1 MRQTG
6 CVTLSVPRS
15 DLVPARFLTPRSERK
30 SMGPAVARV
39 AQALG
44 TPLMPWQRYVA
55 DVGGEVDDRGRFVYP
70 LCIVT
75 VPRQSGK
82 TTLMLAQSVQRCL
95 MESRR
100 KTWHTAQTGQ
110 AARKKWREL
119 ADTVTGSPLAGLV
132 AGTPRKAAG
141 NEALVFVNGSELR
154 PHPPTRDGLHGE
166 QGDHNDI
173 DEAWAYDE
181 LQGADVMQ
189 AIRPTH
195 ATRPGAQT
203 WVWSTRGDRS
213 STWFHGLIEQ
223 GYAGLGGVALFDF
236 GIPDDADPG
245 DIDVIARHHPAL
257 GWTIEREFLVSEQ
270 AGMPPGEYARAYG
283 NRPTGAGE
291 RVLPA
296 DRWNAARIL
305 TPLPDGRPAYGLAVA
320 GDGSAGA
327 LFAAVID
334 SAGRPVLDLVEA
346 RPGRSW
352 LVDRVLTLR
361 DAGQGVAVDRR
372 GPAAPVADQL
382 ELAGVE
388 LLKLGATDVTAG
400 CQDFY
405 DRVTDPA
412 APRLLHRS
420 CEPLD
425 EAVDTAQRRFAHDGG
440 WLWKRNPWSAPLE
453 AATLAAWAVARNP
466 EPEQQPFLA
475 FA

>member
-1 MRQTG
+1 
-6 CVTLSVPRS
+6 
-15 DLVPARFLTPRSERK
+15 
-30 SMGPAVARV
+30 MGPSVARV
-39 AQALG
+39 ANALG

-55 DVGGEVDDRGRFVYP
+55 DVGGEVDHRGRFVYP
-70 LCIVT
+70 LVIVT

-95 MESRR
+95 MAPRR
-100 KTWHTAQTGQ
+100 RTWHTAQTGQ

-119 ADTVTGSPLAGLV
+119 ADAVIASPLSEVLAGSP
-132 AGTPRKAAG
+132 RRAAG
-141 NEALVFVNGSELR
+141 SEALVFVGGSELR

-173 DEAWAYDE
+173 DEAWAYDQQ
-181 LQGADVMQ
+181 QGDDVMQ

-223 GYAGLGGVALFDF
+223 GYAGLPGVALFDF
-236 GIPDDADPG
+236 GIPDHADPL
-245 DIDVIARHHPAL
+245 DVDVIARHHPAL
-257 GWTIEREFLVSEQ
+257 GYTIEREFLEAER

-291 RVLPA
+291 RVIPVEAWERARTVEVLPA
-296 DRWNAARIL
+296 
-305 TPLPDGRPAYGLAVA
+305 GRPAYGLAVA
-320 GDGSAGA
+320 GDGSAAA
-327 LFAAVID
+327 LVAAVLD
-334 SAGRPVLDLVEA
+334 RNGRPVVEVVEH

-352 LVDRVLTLR
+352 LVDRVLELR
-361 DAGQGVAVDRR
+361 DAGQGIAVDRR
-372 GPAAPVADQL
+372 GPAAPVADRL
-382 ELAGVE
+382 ELAGVD
-388 LLKLGATDVTAG
+388 LLPLGLTDTTAA
-400 CQDFY
+400 CQDLY

-412 APRLLHRS
+412 GPRALHRS
-420 CEPLD
+420 DDALD
-425 EAVDTAQRRFAHDGG
+425 DSLDAAERRYVGDGG
-440 WLWKRNPWSAPLE
+440 WVWKRNPHSAPLE

-466 EPEQQPFLA
+466 EPEAAPFVV

>member
-1 MRQTG
+1 
-6 CVTLSVPRS
+6 
-15 DLVPARFLTPRSERK
+15 
-30 SMGPAVARV
+30 MGPAVARV
-39 AQALG
+39 ARALG
-44 TPLMPWQRYVA
+44 TPLMPWQSYVA

-70 LCIVT
+70 LVIVT

-95 MESRR
+95 MRDRR

-119 ADTVTGSPLAGLV
+119 VDAVVASPMGGLV
-132 AGTPRKAAG
+132 AGQPRKAAG

-173 DEAWAYDE
+173 DEGWAYDE

-223 GYAGLGGVALFDF
+223 GYAGLSGVALFDF
-236 GIPDDADPG
+236 GIPDHADPT
-245 DIDVIARHHPAL
+245 DIDVIERHHPAV
-257 GWTIEREFLVSEQ
+257 GFTIEREFLIAEQ

-291 RVLPA
+291 RVIPLDPWTAAGTTVKLPE
-296 DRWNAARIL
+296 
-305 TPLPDGRPAYGLAVA
+305 GRPAYGIAVA
-320 GDGSAGA
+320 GDGSAAA
-327 LFAAVID
+327 LVSAVAD
-334 SAGRPVLDLVEA
+334 AAGRPWLEVIES

-352 LVDRVLTLR
+352 LVDRVCELR
-361 DAGQGVAVDRR
+361 DAGEGIAVDRR
-372 GPAAPVADQL
+372 GPAAPVADAL
-382 ELAGVE
+382 ELRGIE
-388 LLKLGATDVTAG
+388 LLPRQARRDDHGDEVTAPG
-400 CQDFY
+400 GVGLNASVAACQDLY
-405 DRVTDPA
+405 DRLTDPGG
-412 APRLLHRS
+412 PRVFYREH
-420 CEPLD
+420 EALD
-425 EAVDTAQRRFAHDGG
+425 VAVDTAERRPVGDGG
-440 WLWKRNPWSAPLE
+440 WVWKRNPHSAPLE
-453 AATLAAWAVARNP
+453 AMTLAAWAVARNP
-466 EPEQQPFLA
+466 AAPEQPFVI

>member
-1 MRQTG
+1 M
-6 CVTLSVPRS
+6 
-15 DLVPARFLTPRSERK
+15 
-30 SMGPAVARV
+30 
-39 AQALG
+39 
-44 TPLMPWQRYVA
+44 A
-55 DVGGEVDDRGRFVYP
+55 D
-70 LCIVT
+70 
-75 VPRQSGK
+75 
-82 TTLMLAQSVQRCL
+82 
-95 MESRR
+95 RR

-119 ADTVTGSPLAGLV
+119 VDTVVASPMGELV
-132 AGTPRKAAG
+132 AGSPRKAAG

-173 DEAWAYDE
+173 DEGWAYDE

-223 GYAGLGGVALFDF
+223 GYAGLPGIALFDF
-236 GIPDDADPG
+236 GIPDDADPL
-245 DIDVIARHHPAL
+245 DIDVIERHHPAV
-257 GWTIEREFLVSEQ
+257 GYTIEREFLIAER

-291 RVLPA
+291 RVIPAEPWTDARTVDPLPA
-296 DRWNAARIL
+296 
-305 TPLPDGRPAYGLAVA
+305 GRPAYGIAVA
-320 GDGSAGA
+320 GDGSSAA
-327 LFAAVID
+327 LVAAVLD
-334 SAGRPVLDLVEA
+334 GAGRPWVEVVEH

-352 LVDRVLTLR
+352 LVDRVADLQ
-361 DAGQGVAVDRR
+361 DSGQGIAVDRR
-372 GPAAPVADQL
+372 GPAAPVADAL
-382 ELAGVE
+382 ELRGVE
-388 LLKLGATDVTAG
+388 LLQFGITDAAAG
-400 CQDFY
+400 CQDLF

-412 APRLLHRS
+412 GPRLLHRS
-420 CEPLD
+420 HEGLD
-425 EAVDTAQRRFAHDGG
+425 TAVDTAERRFVGDGG
-440 WLWKRNPWSAPLE
+440 WVWKRNPHSAPLE

-466 EPEQQPFLA
+466 APPEAPFVM

>member
-1 MRQTG
+1 VSWYR
-6 CVTLSVPRS
+6 P
-15 DLVPARFLTPRSERK
+15 
-30 SMGPAVARV
+30 
-39 AQALG
+39 G
-44 TPLMPWQRYVA
+44 TC
-55 DVGGEVDDRGRFVYP
+55 RFVYS

-95 MESRR
+95 MAARR

-119 ADTVTGSPLAGLV
+119 ADAVGDSPLSVTLAGS
-132 AGTPRKAAG
+132 RRAAG
-141 NEALVFVNGSELR
+141 SEALLFANGSELR

-173 DEAWAYDE
+173 DEGWAYDE

-213 STWFHGLIEQ
+213 STWLHGLIES
-223 GYAGLGGVALFDF
+223 GYAGLPGVALFDF
-236 GIPDDADPG
+236 GIPDDADPT
-245 DIDVIARHHPAL
+245 DVDVIARHHPAL
-257 GWTIEREFLVSEQ
+257 GYTIEREFLVAEQ
-270 AGMPPGEYARAYG
+270 SGMPPGEYARAYG

-291 RVLPA
+291 RVIPA
-296 DRWNAARIL
+296 EPWIAAQ
-305 TPLPDGRPAYGLAVA
+305 TTAEVPPGRPAYGIAVA

-327 LFAAVID
+327 LVAAVLD
-334 SAGRPVLDLVEA
+334 HRGRPCLEVIEH

-352 LVDRVLTLR
+352 LVDRVCELR
-361 DAGQGVAVDRR
+361 DSGQGVVVDRK
-372 GPAAPVADQL
+372 GPAAPVADAL
-382 ELAGVE
+382 ELRGVE
-388 LLKLGATDVTAG
+388 LLPFGLNDAAAG
-400 CQDFY
+400 CQDLF

-412 APRLLHRS
+412 GPRVLHR
-420 CEPLD
+420 EHEALD
-425 EAVDTAQRRFAHDGG
+425 TSVDTAERRFVGDGG
-440 WLWKRNPWSAPLE
+440 WVWKRNPWSAPLE
-453 AATLAAWAVARNP
+453 AATLASWAVARNP
-466 EPEQQPFLA
+466 VPEPAPFVM

>member
-1 MRQTG
+1 
-6 CVTLSVPRS
+6 
-15 DLVPARFLTPRSERK
+15 
-30 SMGPAVARV
+30 MGPAVARV
-39 AQALG
+39 ARSLG

-95 MESRR
+95 MGERR
-100 KTWHTAQTGQ
+100 RTWHTAQTGQ

-119 ADTVTGSPLAGLV
+119 ADTVSASPLGELLAGP
-132 AGTPRKAAG
+132 PRQAAG
-141 NEALVFVNGSELR
+141 NEALVFVGGSELR

-213 STWFHGLIEQ
+213 STWFHALIEQ
-223 GYAGLGGVALFDF
+223 GYAGLPGVALFDF
-236 GIPDDADPG
+236 GIPDDADPT
-245 DIDVIARHHPAL
+245 DIDVIERHHPAV
-257 GWTIEREFLVSEQ
+257 GFTIEREFLIAER

-291 RVLPA
+291 RVIPVES
-296 DRWNAARIL
+296 WL
-305 TPLPDGRPAYGLAVA
+305 TAQTTDPLPHGRPAYGLAVA

-327 LFAAVID
+327 LIAAVLD
-334 SAGRPVLDLVEA
+334 HRGRPVLEVVET

-352 LVDRVLTLR
+352 LVDRVAELR
-361 DAGQGVAVDRR
+361 DAGQGIAVDRR
-372 GPAAPVADQL
+372 GPAAPVADAL
-382 ELAGVE
+382 ELRGVE
-388 LLKLGATDVTAG
+388 LLPLALNDTAAG

-405 DRVTDPA
+405 DRITDPA
-412 APRLLHRS
+412 GPRVLLR
-420 CEPLD
+420 ED
-425 EAVDTAQRRFAHDGG
+425 EALDVSADTAERRFVGDGG
-440 WLWKRNPWSAPLE
+440 WVWKRNPTSAPIE
-453 AATLAAWAVARNP
+453 AATLAAWALARNP
-466 EPEQQPFLA
+466 PEPVQPFVV

>member
-1 MRQTG
+1 MRHSG
-6 CVTLSVPRS
+6 SVTLSVQRS
-15 DLVPARFLTPRSERK
+15 ELVPARFLTERSGRK
-30 SMGPAVARV
+30 TMGPAVARV

-55 DVGGEVDDRGRFVYP
+55 DVGGEVDERGRFVYP
-70 LCIVT
+70 LVIVT

-95 MESRR
+95 MADRR

-119 ADTVTGSPLAGLV
+119 ADTITESPLRQVV
-132 AGTPRKAAG
+132 ATTRRAAG
-141 NEALVFVNGSELR
+141 SEAIVFVNGSELR

-203 WVWSTRGDRS
+203 WVYSTRGDRS

-223 GYAGLGGVALFDF
+223 GYAGLPGIALFDF
-236 GIPDDADPG
+236 GIPDHADPT
-245 DIDVIARHHPAL
+245 DVDVIERHHPAV
-257 GWTIEREFLVSEQ
+257 GFTIEREFLVAEQ

-291 RVLPA
+291 RIIPLEA
-296 DRWNAARIL
+296 WEAARTL
-305 TPLPDGRPAYGLAVA
+305 HPAPSGHPAYGVAVS
-320 GDGSAGA
+320 GDGATGT
-327 LFAAVID
+327 LVAAVLD
-334 SAGRPVLDLVEA
+334 PTGRVVVEVVDH

-352 LVDRVLTLR
+352 LVDRVLELR
-361 DAGQGVAVDRR
+361 DAGQGVAVDRK
-372 GPAAPVADQL
+372 GPAAPVADRL

-388 LLKLGATDVTAG
+388 LLPLSATEATAA
-400 CQDFY
+400 CQDAY
-405 DRVTDPA
+405 DRLTDPA
-412 APRLLHRS
+412 GPRLLHRS
-420 CEPLD
+420 HEALD
-425 EAVDTAQRRFAHDGG
+425 DAADTAERRYLSDGG
-440 WLWKRNPWSAPLE
+440 WLWKRNPFSAPIE
-453 AATLAAWAVARNP
+453 AMSLAAYAVARSAP
-466 EPEQQPFLA
+466 EPAPFVV